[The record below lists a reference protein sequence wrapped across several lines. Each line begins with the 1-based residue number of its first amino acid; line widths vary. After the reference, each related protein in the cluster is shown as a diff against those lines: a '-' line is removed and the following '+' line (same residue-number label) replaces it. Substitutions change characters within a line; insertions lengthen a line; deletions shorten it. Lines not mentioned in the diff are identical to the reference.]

1 MEVLSVIVVVVVV
14 TFQKQERIKAISEEL
29 HIVHITGRI
38 LDYRN

>member
-1 MEVLSVIVVVVVV
+1 MEVSSVIVVAVF